1 MITNGFTYVAFLIF
15 FAGSLVLLEKK
26 THWKIFEYI
35 PPVVM
40 LYLGSMLLC
49 TAGLWD
55 MKATQPA
62 YGALKNNLLYAMVFV
77 MLLRCDI
84 RKILKLGPRMLGGF
98 FAASITICIGFI
110 GAYALF
116 HTALGAGAWKALGA
130 LCGSWL
136 GGSGNMIAIQAALDI
151 NSGDMAY
158 ALVVDSIDYS
168 IWVMFLLW
176 AVSFAP
182 KFNKWTN
189 ADTSALDEV
198 CARLEADELA
208 DKGTISFASMIFL
221 LGFGLIVS
229 AIAQNFGVDIQ
240 KSIGIL
246 DKATWTVLIVTVLG
260 LIVAVTPLARITGS
274 AEISNVLLYSIIA
287 LLASRASFAELRDAP
302 IWIITGFVIL
312 GIHAVLLIA
321 IAKIFKLDM
330 FTCGVAS
337 LANIGG
343 TASAPILAG
352 SYSGA
357 LVPVGVLMALM
368 GYAIGTGGG
377 LIVAHIM
384 SMFG

>member
-40 LYLGSMLLC
+40 LYLGAMLLC
-49 TAGLWD
+49 TVGLWD

-98 FAASITICIGFI
+98 FAASFTIGIGFI

-168 IWVMFLLW
+168 IWVMLKRVRQNTKVPLVFLTYINPIFTYGCDKFFKNCRDCDISGVIIPDVPFEEKGEVAGYCKKYGVDLISLIAPTSEQRIKMIARDATGYIYLVSSLGVTGVRTTITTDIGAIVEQIRQVTKVPI
-176 AVSFAP
+176 AV
-182 KFNKWTN
+182 
-189 ADTSALDEV
+189 
-198 CARLEADELA
+198 
-208 DKGTISFASMIFL
+208 
-221 LGFGLIVS
+221 GFGIATPEQAEKMAKISDGAIVGS
-229 AIAQNFGVDIQ
+229 AIV
-240 KSIGIL
+240 K
-246 DKATWTVLIVTVLG
+246 
-260 LIVAVTPLARITGS
+260 IVAANGDNCVKPVADYVRTMV
-274 AEISNVLLYSIIA
+274 E
-287 LLASRASFAELRDAP
+287 
-302 IWIITGFVIL
+302 
-312 GIHAVLLIA
+312 AVA
-321 IAKIFKLDM
+321 
-330 FTCGVAS
+330 TCR
-337 LANIGG
+337 
-343 TASAPILAG
+343 
-352 SYSGA
+352 
-357 LVPVGVLMALM
+357 
-368 GYAIGTGGG
+368 
-377 LIVAHIM
+377 
-384 SMFG
+384 